1 MDKQEHYVI
10 IGNGAT
16 ANSAASA
23 LRKGDKDSRITLI
36 SNEFFPFYHRHRLC
50 KFIRDEVS
58 EEELAVKSTA
68 SYKAEAIRLRLGQEV
83 AKIDFESRIVY
94 LKHMEKIQFSKL
106 LLATGG
112 RPRIPEIYDSCQQHF
127 SFLKTLA
134 HAKQLKLLLPEIQR
148 VLIIGGDLISVKVA
162 KTLRKMDKEV
172 LFMVDE
178 GAFWPL
184 HLDSGQQADFQ
195 KALEKLGIEV
205 LANDALKGVVK
216 EAENSFSVTTREGLT
231 LTCDLIGSFFG
242 QVPDVEVLMGSGL
255 NVERGVIVN
264 EFLET
269 NIADVYAAGDCAQV
283 YNPGIKNY
291 WISIGWHNAMH
302 LGTLAGENM
311 LGKRGSTDLPKKDL
325 FSLEGI
331 KVCTNWWKEL

>member
-16 ANSAASA
+16 ANSAAST
-23 LRKGDKDSRITLI
+23 LRKGDKESRITLI

-50 KFIRDEVS
+50 KFIAGDVS

-68 SYKAEAIRLRLGQEV
+68 SYKAEDIRLRLGQEV
-83 AKIDFESRIVY
+83 AKIDFKSRTVY

-112 RPRIPEIYDSCQQHF
+112 TPRIPEIYHSFRQHF
-127 SFLKTLA
+127 TFLKTLA
-134 HAKQLKLLLPEIQR
+134 HAKHLKRILPHINR
-148 VLIIGGDLISVKVA
+148 ILIIGGDLISVKVA
-162 KTLRKMDKEV
+162 KTLRHMDKEV

-184 HLDSGQQADFQ
+184 NLDSTQQADFK
-195 KALEKLGIEV
+195 KALEKLGIQV
-205 LANDALKGVVK
+205 LPHDTLKSVSR
-216 EAENSFSVTTREGLT
+216 EAENSFSVTTGEGKQLDVD
-231 LTCDLIGSFFG
+231 CIGSFFG
-242 QVPDVEVLMGSGL
+242 QVPDVEVLLGSGL
-255 NVERGVIVN
+255 NVERGIMVN

-283 YNPGIKNY
+283 YNPDIKNY
-291 WISIGWHNAMH
+291 WVSIGWHNAKN

-311 LGKRGSTDLPKKDL
+311 LGKRGSTDLPQKDL

-331 KVCTNWWKEL
+331 EVRTNWWKEL